1 MGLKNGDLATPHAA
15 SNTMDVGELEE
26 LRANLT
32 TDLYEEFIPFW
43 SDSGAIDA
51 DHGGVMCEVAHD
63 GSVKGTSKKYG
74 YLLVCPSMRTLLH
87 IPYFHHVRSMF
98 PLPHTSHISPHTI
111 FHHCTTT
118 CTV

>member
-1 MGLKNGDLATPHAA
+1 MGLKNGDLATPRR

-63 GSVKGTSKKYG
+63 GSVKGTSKK
-74 YLLVCPSMRTLLH
+74 
-87 IPYFHHVRSMF
+87 
-98 PLPHTSHISPHTI
+98 
-111 FHHCTTT
+111 
-118 CTV
+118 

>member
-1 MGLKNGDLATPHAA
+1 
-15 SNTMDVGELEE
+15 MDVGELEE

-63 GSVKGTSKKYG
+63 GSVKGTSKK
-74 YLLVCPSMRTLLH
+74 
-87 IPYFHHVRSMF
+87 
-98 PLPHTSHISPHTI
+98 
-111 FHHCTTT
+111 
-118 CTV
+118 

>member
-1 MGLKNGDLATPHAA
+1 
-15 SNTMDVGELEE
+15 MDVGELQE

-74 YLLVCPSMRTLLH
+74 LPPSTPPPLAHTAAHPILSPRSID
-87 IPYFHHVRSMF
+87 IPPRHTHHTY
-98 PLPHTSHISPHTI
+98 HT
-111 FHHCTTT
+111 
-118 CTV
+118 